1 MRPRLFCDL
10 LSRAL
15 IGACDLELFRY
26 PEMTGGEF
34 AKNDPN
40 QPPPL
45 VVVQTP
51 SQCHDDHIPAARGRP
66 KLMTVKAI
74 VPFD

>member
-15 IGACDLELFRY
+15 IGACGLELFRY

-40 QPPPL
+40 QP
-45 VVVQTP
+45 
-51 SQCHDDHIPAARGRP
+51 SCAAGHPGHWLR
-66 KLMTVKAI
+66 
-74 VPFD
+74 

>member
-1 MRPRLFCDL
+1 MRLFCDL

-34 AKNDPN
+34 AKTIQTSRPAR
-40 QPPPL
+40 PVIL
-45 VVVQTP
+45 VTGYGDREILRNLGEAGILQKP
-51 SQCHDDHIPAARGRP
+51 S
-66 KLMTVKAI
+66 
-74 VPFD
+74 